1 MRYNSRRYS
10 DEEVEAARKLLY
22 DDGLSF
28 AEASERAGMPESTLK
43 TISHRKGWPPL
54 RKQRQRGEKAADP
67 VWGLRRTW
75 DLGEP
80 IKNTDAEV
88 EWIRLHRK
96 RDAEFSAM
104 VVREAVRMGL
114 MGVRQ

>member
-1 MRYNSRRYS
+1 MRYHNRRYS

-28 AEASERAGMPESTLK
+28 AEASEKAGMPESTLK

-54 RKQRQRGEKAADP
+54 RKQRQKGEKAADP

-80 IKNTDAEV
+80 IKNTDCEV
-88 EWIRLHRK
+88 EAIRLHRK
-96 RDAEFSAM
+96 KDAEFSAM